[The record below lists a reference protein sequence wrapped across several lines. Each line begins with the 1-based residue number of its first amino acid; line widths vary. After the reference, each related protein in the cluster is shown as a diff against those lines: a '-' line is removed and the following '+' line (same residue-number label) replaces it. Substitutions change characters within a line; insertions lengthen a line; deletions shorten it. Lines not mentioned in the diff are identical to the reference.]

1 MIELKKGILFINHNQ
16 ISSIHYLENN
26 PVNDECYEV
35 VMVNNDRHAITVEDL
50 YAICEW
56 CDDQYIH
63 SDLFTDL
70 INAVKNLE
78 R

>member
-1 MIELKKGILFINHNQ
+1 M
-16 ISSIHYLENN
+16 
-26 PVNDECYEV
+26 NDECYEV
-35 VMVNNDRHAITVEDL
+35 VMVNNDRHLITVEDL

-56 CDDQYIH
+56 CDGQYIH